1 MGFGASPASEEPCPF
16 LVMVSTTLDAPTSPT
31 TPTAQQR
38 KPRRLSAV
46 ISDAARRSRDRR
58 KGPQSWFMLKL
69 TIAIAAAIIGYSAY
83 VYVGRL
89 CIPMIKRESSSL
101 GSRTMGSKYQP
112 P

>member
-1 MGFGASPASEEPCPF
+1 
-16 LVMVSTTLDAPTSPT
+16 
-31 TPTAQQR
+31 
-38 KPRRLSAV
+38 
-46 ISDAARRSRDRR
+46 
-58 KGPQSWFMLKL
+58 MLKL